1 MGASSAVAGPREFI
15 AAGACWAALLL
26 MVLVPVG
33 LAAANPI
40 PSTMIAKGG
49 AVELSTPGA
58 MSVGVDLGPLA
69 GWTKPRQRTRA
80 QVDAQRGD
88 AQVSIKVI
96 ANVDDPSVTLT
107 RVARVQRVP
116 NLVELDRPP
125 GRESMIMAEG
135 SDGTQLII
143 VGLERTAVLI
153 IGRGLAGAESEALRS
168 VARELSFLT

>member
-40 PSTMIAKGG
+40 PTTKITKGER
-49 AVELSTPGA
+49 AELSAPGA
-58 MSVGVDLGPLA
+58 ITVAMSLDPLA
-69 GWTKPRQRTRA
+69 GWTRPRQRSRA

-88 AQVSIKVI
+88 GQVSIKVI
-96 ANVDDPSVTLT
+96 ANVDDPSVTLA

-143 VGLERTAVLI
+143 VNQDRTAVLI
-153 IGRGLAGAESEALRS
+153 TGRRLAGNESGTL
-168 VARELSFLT
+168 LSLAQDLLYLG